1 MLSNMYTYA
10 CITVNTCMS
19 VWMCGTCTID
29 MHIYTVHVRLY
40 SVLYPT
46 ESLEYLLAC
55 GCHADDPA
63 GPTGATALHY
73 VAAAGHGECVQVLL
87 QYGASANSVVVTE
100 EVRGGGGRKGGV
112 TERGREGGREVEVEG
127 TTSTQWWRQRK

>member
-1 MLSNMYTYA
+1 MY
-10 CITVNTCMS
+10 
-19 VWMCGTCTID
+19 
-29 MHIYTVHVRLY
+29 
-40 SVLYPT
+40 LYPT

-100 EVRGGGGRKGGV
+100 EVRGGGGGKEGGWWGRGRKG
-112 TERGREGGREVEVEG
+112 
-127 TTSTQWWRQRK
+127 RKVYNCTYMSLLLKNRS